1 MQGTGTD
8 RRKRIVLI
16 VIAIVIL
23 ALTIFLDQWT
33 KSYFKSYVQENG
45 KITVINGFFY
55 ITYTVNTGAAWS
67 FLAGVSWGQ
76 TFFKILTSVALV
88 IFVAFYVYALMKN
101 FKWLQFSVVLILG
114 GTIGNFID
122 RIVQDGVTDF
132 ISFVFGKYGFPIFNL
147 ADTFLVVGV
156 IMVLVHYLFLDSN
169 AIFKK
174 KDGNKDL
181 SNK

>member
-132 ISFVFGKYGFPIFNL
+132 ISFVFGNYGFPIFNL